1 MHRER
6 RPTRLLPG
14 EETKKR
20 KRERRRLA
28 AASTRCLGEKKKRT
42 CIYIYMCICLSS
54 SRKISIS
61 CRSTW
66 QRHWKRGSSLDRS
79 VFSYPRGGTL
89 EIPRVRTSLEFPPRQ
104 SYFLTSRLT
113 QARDTPR
120 AKERETLLNRLG
132 AGGSSVLVGISR
144 EGRTSERIRIGGYIR
159 RVAS

>member
-28 AASTRCLGEKKKRT
+28 AASTRCLGEKRKELVY
-42 CIYIYMCICLSS
+42 IYIYMCVCLSS

-61 CRSTW
+61 STW
-66 QRHWKRGSSLDRS
+66 QRHWKRGSNLDRS

-89 EIPRVRTSLEFPPRQ
+89 EIPRARTSLEFPPRQ